1 MDTDD
6 FRACLISMGYD
17 LGEVEFARI
26 MMLVD
31 PSATGMVS
39 FQSFIDFMTRETT
52 DTDTADQVVA
62 SFRILAAD
70 KPYILV
76 EELRRE
82 LPPDQAE
89 YCILRMA
96 PYSGPGGLAGALDY
110 TAFSTALYG
119 ESDL

>member
-1 MDTDD
+1 M
-6 FRACLISMGYD
+6 
-17 LGEVEFARI
+17 VEWTS
-26 MMLVD
+26 LNEPVLS
-31 PSATGMVS
+31 PLSLLLPPP
-39 FQSFIDFMTRETT
+39 Q
-52 DTDTADQVVA
+52 
-62 SFRILAAD
+62 
-70 KPYILV
+70 PYILV